1 MGYTTYFE
9 GSFTCTPALNE
20 AQIAYLKQFAHT
32 RRMSRNADIAATI
45 PDPLREAVGL
55 PIGEEAEFFV
65 GGAGWCGQDRDR
77 SILNYNTEPN
87 SQPGLWCQWIPT
99 EDGNGIEW
107 DGGEKFYNYIKW
119 IKYLNEKFLK
129 PWGIV
134 LDGKVSWSGEESSDV
149 GVIVAKGGNI
159 RYKEI
164 KRQSFSF
171 EDCDENTED

>member
-1 MGYTTYFE
+1 MGYTTDFD

-20 AQIAYLKQFAHT
+20 SQIAYLKKFAET
-32 RRMSRNADIAATI
+32 RRMARHPAIASTL

-55 PIGEEAEFFV
+55 PLGEEGEFFV
-65 GGAGWCGQDRDR
+65 GGGGSHGQGKDA
-77 SILNYNTEPN
+77 SILNYNSPAK
-87 SQPGLWCQWIPT
+87 SQPGLWCQWVPT

-107 DGGEKFYNYIKW
+107 DGGEKFYNYIEW
-119 IKYLNEKFLK
+119 IKYLNENFLK

-149 GVIVAKGGNI
+149 GVIVAKGGKI

-164 KRQSFSF
+164 ERQSFSF

>member
-1 MGYTTYFE
+1 MGYTTDFD
-9 GSFTCTPALNE
+9 GTFTCTPALNE
-20 AQIAYLKQFAHT
+20 SQIAYLKQFAET
-32 RRMSRNADIAATI
+32 RRMARDPAIASTL

-55 PIGEEAEFFV
+55 PIGEEGEFFV
-65 GGAGWCGQDRDR
+65 GGGGSHGQGKDA
-77 SILNYNTEPN
+77 SILNYNSPAK
-87 SQPGLWCQWIPT
+87 SQPGLWCQWVPT
-99 EDGNGIEW
+99 EDGNWIEW
-107 DGGEKFYNYIKW
+107 DGGEKFYNYVEW

-149 GVIVAKGGNI
+149 GVIVAKGGKI

-164 KRQSFSF
+164 ERQSFSF